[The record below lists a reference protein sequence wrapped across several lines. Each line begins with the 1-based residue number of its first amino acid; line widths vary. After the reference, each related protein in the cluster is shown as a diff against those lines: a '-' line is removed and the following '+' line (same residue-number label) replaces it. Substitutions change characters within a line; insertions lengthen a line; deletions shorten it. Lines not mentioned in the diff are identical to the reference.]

1 MVRREP
7 WGREQVGLEPDV
19 ETLVDAAKALDELR
33 LDRRRDHDR
42 HGFHGVFLSVS
53 ETVRRR

>member
-1 MVRREP
+1 MV
-7 WGREQVGLEPDV
+7 GREARRRQQVGLEADV
-19 ETLVDAAKALDELR
+19 EALVDAAEAVDELR
-33 LDRRRDHDR
+33 LDRRRDHDG